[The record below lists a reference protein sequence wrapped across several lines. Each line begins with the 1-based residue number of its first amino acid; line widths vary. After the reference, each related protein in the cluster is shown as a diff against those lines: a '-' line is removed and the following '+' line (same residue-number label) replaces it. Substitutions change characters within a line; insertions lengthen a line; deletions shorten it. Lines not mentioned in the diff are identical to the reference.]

1 MQRFDVDIMPGL
13 AFAYSFQHYG
23 IIFVAHTSYYCD
35 ERTVGF
41 RFASHLPLVLFFNWN
56 SPTERANVIHKQ
68 LSKLQSVSAE
78 EIRALPRSEAEAFQ
92 ELLAIVS
99 SNAVWFLAMQAY
111 PASETGDSGEEALLR
126 SLEPLIKLLGPSI
139 WRSLMLRSADI
150 RDLLA
155 DLIIA
160 ALFSDLR
167 CFLRDSNSRPTML
180 ACNMIRYCLKTELQE
195 SKLGSHLMM
204 TTFAS
209 WPLFDILLHN
219 LMNFLVVLYRH
230 ACASATEGTHL
241 ATVTPTYGLIH
252 SGAWRDVFIVL
263 DTLYMLCFSD
273 ETVLTF
279 MVCLDCGFTLLT
291 G

>member
-1 MQRFDVDIMPGL
+1 
-13 AFAYSFQHYG
+13 
-23 IIFVAHTSYYCD
+23 
-35 ERTVGF
+35 
-41 RFASHLPLVLFFNWN
+41 
-56 SPTERANVIHKQ
+56 
-68 LSKLQSVSAE
+68 
-78 EIRALPRSEAEAFQ
+78 
-92 ELLAIVS
+92 
-99 SNAVWFLAMQAY
+99 
-111 PASETGDSGEEALLR
+111 
-126 SLEPLIKLLGPSI
+126 
-139 WRSLMLRSADI
+139 
-150 RDLLA
+150 
-155 DLIIA
+155 
-160 ALFSDLR
+160 
-167 CFLRDSNSRPTML
+167 
-180 ACNMIRYCLKTELQE
+180 
-195 SKLGSHLMM
+195 MM